1 MEEKIKRYASFLL
14 DRCLSMQKGEPLAIS
29 YESYNKDFVDVVLEV
44 AKEKGITDVY
54 LIEFDEAKAKE
65 ILENSSIEEIKNHPY
80 FDRSIEKEVYDKKGS
95 ILFPDS
101 YNGESL
107 LKGIDKEKISAMRY
121 AQMTTKKDAFK
132 ARGKYD
138 FPWCIAAV
146 ASKPWADELF
156 PNEENNVEKLWDL
169 IFDITMMNKD
179 NPYEDWEKQINKN
192 TEIKNILTNL
202 KLTKLKYKNNI
213 GTNIEIGLP
222 DDVIWWGA
230 AKKSFD
236 GKKDLIVNIPTY
248 EVFTAPNKN
257 KVNGTVVS
265 SKPLVLTNAVIDKLK
280 LTFKDGKVTDIW
292 ASNDEDTLINTIKEF
307 DGMDSLGECAFVD
320 YDSAISNT
328 DMVFKST
335 LIDENASCHLALGKG
350 NVNAVPNGANL
361 SEEELVKR
369 GINRS
374 NNHVDFMIGTEDLS
388 IIGTDVYGNEIP
400 LFVDGNFALDKV
412 KSFLKERNDK

>member
-14 DRCLSMQKGEPLAIS
+14 DRCLSIQKGEPLAIS
-29 YESYNKDFVDVVLEV
+29 YKSYNKDFVDVVLEV

-54 LIEFDEAKAKE
+54 LIEFDEAKVKE

-107 LKGIDKEKISAMRY
+107 LKGIDEEKISAMRY

-146 ASKPWADELF
+146 ASKKWADELF

-179 NPYEDWEKQINKN
+179 NPYEAWEKQINKN

-222 DDVIWWGA
+222 DDVIWWGT

-361 SEEELVKR
+361 SEEELAKR